1 LEDGIEKKILE
12 GMTVHL
18 VATRKEIMG
27 FVNGEKKVPMSVVK
41 SVTKSMVQKG
51 FLKEIS
57 TSTTSYAITKKGM
70 RSFR

>member
-1 LEDGIEKKILE
+1 MEDGIERKILE
-12 GMTVHL
+12 EMTVHL
-18 VATRKEIMG
+18 VATRKEIMN
-27 FVNGEKKVPMSVVK
+27 FVNGEKDVPMSVIK
-41 SVTKSMVQKG
+41 SVTTSMVQKG